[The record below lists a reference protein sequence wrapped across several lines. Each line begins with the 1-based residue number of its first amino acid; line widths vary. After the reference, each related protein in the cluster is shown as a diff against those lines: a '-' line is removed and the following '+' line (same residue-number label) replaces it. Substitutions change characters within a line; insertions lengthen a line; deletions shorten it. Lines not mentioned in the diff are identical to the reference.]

1 MSHNHLN
8 SKQRALLE
16 RITKATAEHGFM
28 YVDSASKEV
37 GALLAGGHIQVN
49 YDMKDEVDNVAA
61 RVIMAPQSNDNQA
74 GANES
79 APNTINEGTQA
90 MTAQSPAATP
100 AKTGFAIASVALPA
114 AKRGGRQGETYPF
127 DQLEI
132 GQSFFVP
139 ATAERE
145 NPAKSLASTVTSANE
160 RYSEVV
166 DGEFRVNRK
175 GREVPVT
182 RQLRTFSIRSVEDG
196 APWGHP
202 GVKGAAIGRVA

>member
-1 MSHNHLN
+1 MSHNLN
-8 SKQRALLE
+8 SKQRKLLE
-16 RITKATAEHGFM
+16 RIVKATAEHGFLH
-28 YVDSASKEV
+28 VDEKEAAPLV
-37 GALLAGGHIQVN
+37 AAGLIEVN
-49 YDMKDEVDNVAA
+49 PSMKDEVDNVAA
-61 RVIMAPQSNDNQA
+61 RAIMAQQSNDNQA
-74 GANES
+74 GANEA
-79 APNTINEGTQA
+79 APNTNTEGTQA

-100 AKTGFAIASVALPA
+100 AKTGFTIASVALPA

-139 ATAERE
+139 ATADRD

-166 DGEFRVNRK
+166 AGEFRVNRK

-182 RQLRTFSIRSVEDG
+182 KQLRTFSIRSVEDG